1 MMEGVSFGIEFTLYA
16 DRARIT
22 DATGWIGDE
31 ITVAEGTYDQVRDE
45 AHRLVTLAVDRGRCS
60 KYANVAAGA
69 ELKRNITFARR
80 SAQGAPRAADGSPSE
95 RAPRHAEG
103 GARSA
108 G

>member
-1 MMEGVSFGIEFTLYA
+1 MMGGVSFGIEFTLYA
-16 DRARIT
+16 DRARII
-22 DATGWIGDE
+22 DATGWIGAE
-31 ITVAEGTYDQVRDE
+31 VAVAEGTYDQVRDE
-45 AHRLVTLAVDRGRCS
+45 AHRLVALAVDTGRCS

-80 SAQGAPRAADGSPSE
+80 SAQGAPRTGSGDPIG